1 MPEIYLIRHGETAW
15 SKTGQ
20 HTGLT
25 DIALSAEGEKQAET
39 LARRIAHLQ
48 FDQVLCS
55 PLIRA
60 QKTCELSGQFDS
72 AQILP
77 DLVEWNY
84 GNYEGMTG
92 LEIRKQ
98 NPNWLIFN
106 DGAPNGESTSDV
118 EARAKRVLG
127 PLKQGNKTIAIFSSG
142 HILRSLAAIWL
153 GLPVSYG
160 KYLLLST
167 ASISILGY
175 ERKTPVI
182 KLWNDIQGR

>member
-20 HTGLT
+20 HTGLS
-25 DIALSAEGEKQAET
+25 DIPLSKEGEIQAKH
-39 LARRIAHLQ
+39 LATRISHLQ

-60 QKTCELSGQFDS
+60 QKTCELSGQFDG

-84 GNYEGMTG
+84 GDYEGLTG
-92 LEIRKQ
+92 IEIRKQ
-98 NPNWLIFN
+98 KPNWLIFN
-106 DGAPNGESTSDV
+106 DGAPHGESPIDV
-118 EARAKRVLG
+118 EKRAKRVLN
-127 PLKQGNKTIAIFSSG
+127 PLKKGNKTIALFSSG
-142 HILRSLAAIWL
+142 HILRSLAAVWL
-153 GLPVSYG
+153 GLPVSHG
-160 KYLLLST
+160 KYFLLST

-175 ERKTPVI
+175 ERETPVI